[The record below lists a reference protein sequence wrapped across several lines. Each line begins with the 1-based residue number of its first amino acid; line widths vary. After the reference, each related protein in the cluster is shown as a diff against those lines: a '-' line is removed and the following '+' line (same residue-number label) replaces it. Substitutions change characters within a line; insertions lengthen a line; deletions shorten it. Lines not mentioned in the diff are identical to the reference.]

1 MNESLA
7 KVCVVVLKGLGYL
20 LELHAGEV
28 SGSTGRLSQLQTSI
42 INPSG
47 SWKNSCSTNIPPS
60 STTRLVHLILL
71 SFRSFSTCT
80 ISSHCTKQKDSYIHE
95 SSLLQ
100 NPTTTLT
107 KEEYA
112 VRDSWILQ
120 KTYNPLWKCKW
131 EWHSSCDNN
140 FNWVNTFPGS
150 TSKNNTQYCS
160 LTIWDI
166 CPTNCF
172 QTCTHHLPLELDCFP
187 QEIERSSKKK
197 KSSGIPLLLNTLVTL
212 GNPQNL
218 GWQDWNL
225 IPPKTGVLSGFSP
238 IF

>member
-20 LELHAGEV
+20 LELHDGEV

-80 ISSHCTKQKDSYIHE
+80 ISSHCKKQKDSYIHE

-107 KEEYA
+107 KEEHA
-112 VRDSWILQ
+112 LRDSWILQ
-120 KTYNPLWKCKW
+120 KSYNPLWKCKL

-140 FNWVNTFPGS
+140 FNWINIFPGS
-150 TSKNNTQYCS
+150 ISKNNTQYCS

-172 QTCTHHLPLELDCFP
+172 QTCTHHLPLEFDCFP
-187 QEIERSSKKK
+187 QEIESSSNKT
-197 KSSGIPLLLNTLVTL
+197 KSSGIPFWIL
-212 GNPQNL
+212 
-218 GWQDWNL
+218 
-225 IPPKTGVLSGFSP
+225 
-238 IF
+238 